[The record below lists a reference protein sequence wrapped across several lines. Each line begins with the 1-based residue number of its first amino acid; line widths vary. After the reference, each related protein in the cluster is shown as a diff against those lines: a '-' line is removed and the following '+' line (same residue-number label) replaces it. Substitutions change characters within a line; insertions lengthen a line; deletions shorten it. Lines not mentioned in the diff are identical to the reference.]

1 VRGLIGV
8 ILIVLLGASCSA
20 KEPAECEWRIQ
31 SDEAYNAAMTAI
43 DSARAH
49 SRHAAD
55 NYQSLTKSELY
66 QDLSNTSEQ
75 LDVARGKVIESV
87 GAAHLADDC

>member
-8 ILIVLLGASCSA
+8 VLIVLLGASCSA

-55 NYQSLTKSELY
+55 NYQFPYEIRTLSGHVDYFRNNSTLPETKS
-66 QDLSNTSEQ
+66 SSP
-75 LDVARGKVIESV
+75 
-87 GAAHLADDC
+87 